1 MCYFLSDLFFNS
13 PYNFFVYKHP
23 ITTVN
28 YMLNH
33 HITVLYITSSFV
45 SLCHTHSLNIVNKR
59 FACMSFDENLIITNI
74 LQITNVERSR
84 IPWPGNQCFYWFL
97 ARLFEEKKVELLSAS
112 GSIKFFVRVHFSKTI
127 KGIHLKLG
135 ILVHYQKRNQLQ
147 QGRWPCDLYI
157 KSYLPL
163 FRHVHVHRN

>member
-1 MCYFLSDLFFNS
+1 MKNARGLGIQVSHMCYFLSDLFFNS

-33 HITVLYITSSFV
+33 HITVLYIISSFV

-74 LQITNVERSR
+74 LQITKVERSK
-84 IPWPGNQCFYWFL
+84 IP
-97 ARLFEEKKVELLSAS
+97 
-112 GSIKFFVRVHFSKTI
+112 
-127 KGIHLKLG
+127 
-135 ILVHYQKRNQLQ
+135 
-147 QGRWPCDLYI
+147 
-157 KSYLPL
+157 
-163 FRHVHVHRN
+163 